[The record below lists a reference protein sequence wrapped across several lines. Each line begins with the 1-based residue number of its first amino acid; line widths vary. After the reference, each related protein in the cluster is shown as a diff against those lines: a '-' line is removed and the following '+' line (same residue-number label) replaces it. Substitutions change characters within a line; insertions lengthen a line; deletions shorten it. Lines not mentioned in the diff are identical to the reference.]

1 MAHQPSTL
9 LPPFLA
15 QLDIL
20 TPPPSLPS
28 LPDPSMLSHALFEN
42 PIPLVILA
50 VALGLA
56 AYALAARLDRRRV
69 GLAAVGVAAVLGVGL
84 VALSRTIQT
93 DRERVQTQTWALVAA
108 VAEADGGV
116 LDRMLSPDARLYARG
131 TSSGWDKGAI
141 INWIET
147 TLGPGGVY
155 EIEAHRVRE
164 VQAEIGPSGRI
175 ARTRARVTV
184 TPVESSPLGFVCM
197 MTWHE
202 TEAGE
207 WRLIEIEPLWL
218 QGWGEISQQTM
229 RKTPRWDLP

>member
-1 MAHQPSTL
+1 MAHQTSTL
-9 LPPFLA
+9 LPVLA

-28 LPDPSMLSHALFEN
+28 LPDPPMLSHALFEN
-42 PIPLVILA
+42 PIPLVILV

-56 AYALAARLDRRRV
+56 AYTIAARLDRRRI
-69 GLAAVGVAAVLGVGL
+69 GLAAIGVAAVLGVGL
-84 VALSRTIQT
+84 VALSRAIET
-93 DRERVQTQTWALVAA
+93 DRERVQAQTRALVAA
-108 VAEADGGV
+108 VAEADGGA
-116 LDRMLSPDARLYARG
+116 LDRMLSPDARLYARS

-141 INWIET
+141 IDWIET

-155 EIEAHRVRE
+155 EVEAHHVRE

-197 MTWHE
+197 MTWQE
-202 TEAGE
+202 TEADE
-207 WRLIEIEPLWL
+207 WRLLDIEPLWL

-229 RKTPRWDLP
+229 RDTPRWD